1 MNLPIGSNRIAAGS
15 RLPCRVVIGHAS
27 YPKGHLMWSAGWSS
41 PNMLPTVD
49 VDKRSDEGE
58 TAAS

>member
-1 MNLPIGSNRIAAGS
+1 
-15 RLPCRVVIGHAS
+15 
-27 YPKGHLMWSAGWSS
+27 MWSAGWSS